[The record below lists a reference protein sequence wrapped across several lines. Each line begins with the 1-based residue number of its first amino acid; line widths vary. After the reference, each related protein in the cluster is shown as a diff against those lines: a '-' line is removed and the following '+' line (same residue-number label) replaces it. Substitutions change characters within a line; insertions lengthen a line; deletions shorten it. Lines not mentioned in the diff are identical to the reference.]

1 MILLSTTTT
10 ITNMTAA
17 DTQTCRPIFAAAHTT
32 TPTTANTLATPLPD
46 NTNTITAT
54 RDINNTMT
62 SGSRCV
68 EP

>member
-17 DTQTCRPIFAAAHTT
+17 DTKTCRPIFAAAHTT
-32 TPTTANTLATPLPD
+32 TPTTANTLTTPPPD
-46 NTNTITAT
+46 DTNTINAT
-54 RDINNTMT
+54 RDSNNTMT
-62 SGSRCV
+62 GGSRCV